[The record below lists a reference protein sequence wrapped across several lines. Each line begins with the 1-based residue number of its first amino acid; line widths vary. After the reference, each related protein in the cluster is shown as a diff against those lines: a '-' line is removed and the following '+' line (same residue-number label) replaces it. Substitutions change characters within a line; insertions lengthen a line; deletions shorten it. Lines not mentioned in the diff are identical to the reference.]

1 MYRPRNPEASPF
13 FALVRDHFDAFERVY
28 DERFQPKYGYWRPII
43 RTAIDKYVKCGDLR
57 EGFARVRC
65 PDCGKEY
72 FVVFSCRQRC
82 CCPSCDQK
90 RSLLLG
96 LRLAEEVFAP
106 VSHRQWVLTMPK
118 RLRIFFRYDRRL
130 LGKLCRLAYETI
142 RDTLR
147 QACGAREGEPGFV
160 GALQTFG
167 DLMGWHSHV
176 HAIVSEGLFKR
187 DGFFIRISKV
197 DMERCTEIWRDRVF
211 DLLLR
216 EEKIDKE
223 VVRSMRGWPH
233 SGFSIDNSVRITAD
247 DTEGMQRLVSY
258 ISRCPF
264 SLARMI
270 KVSEEGQVIYRAG
283 KSECVRF
290 PRPGDERLREGVSR
304 NFQVFDALEFLAEV
318 TQHIPDKGQHLIHY
332 FGWYSNKERGLRKK
346 RAPVVTE
353 AMRDGKD
360 AGDIAFIKKRR
371 MGWAALIRK
380 VYEVDPLRCP
390 ECGGEMKIISFIEK
404 CQPDVVEKIL
414 RHCGLWKACPELRRE
429 GVSRPPPAVGRV
441 ADGEPSYDYGY
452 SDRIC
457 I

>member
-1 MYRPRNPEASPF
+1 MCAAAAKMYRPRNPEASPF
-13 FALVRDHFDAFERVY
+13 FRLVREHFDAFERQY
-28 DERFQPKYGYWRPII
+28 GERFQPKYGYWRPVI
-43 RTAIDKYVKCGDLR
+43 RTAIDKYIKCGDLR

-65 PDCGKEY
+65 PDCGKEF
-72 FVVFSCRQRC
+72 FVAFSCRQRC

-90 RSLLLG
+90 RALLLG
-96 LRLAEEVFAP
+96 MRLAEEVLAR

-118 RLRIFFRYDRRL
+118 RLRLFFRYDRRL

-142 RDTLR
+142 RDGLR
-147 QACGAREGEPGFV
+147 QACGAREGEPGYV
-160 GALQTFG
+160 GAIQTFG
-167 DLMGWHSHV
+167 DLMGWHSHI
-176 HAIVSEGLFKR
+176 HAIVSEGLFR
-187 DGFFIRISKV
+187 WDGFFIRISKV
-197 DMERCTEIWRDRVF
+197 DMERCAEMWREKVF
-211 DLLLR
+211 NLLLR
-216 EEKIDKE
+216 EEKIDEE

-270 KVSEEGQVIYRAG
+270 RVSEDGQVIYRAG

-290 PRPGDERLREGVSR
+290 PRPGDARLREGVSR

-346 RAPVVTE
+346 RE
-353 AMRDGKD
+353 ASSQAK
-360 AGDIAFIKKRR
+360 AGGENAEADAFIKKRR
-371 MGWAALIRK
+371 MNWAALIKK

-390 ECGGEMKIISFIEK
+390 ECGGEMKVISFIEK
-404 CQPDVVEKIL
+404 CQGEVVEKIL
-414 RHCGLWKACPELRRE
+414 RHCGLWKDAA
-429 GVSRPPPAVGRV
+429 SRPPPAVSRV

-452 SDRIC
+452 FDRVC

>member
-1 MYRPRNPEASPF
+1 MYRRRNPEASPF
-13 FALVRDHFDAFERVY
+13 FKLVRSHFDAFEQVY
-28 DERFQPKYGYWRPII
+28 DERFQPKYGYWRPVI
-43 RTAIDKYVKCGDLR
+43 RTAIDKYIKCGDLR

-72 FVVFSCRQRC
+72 FVAFSCRQRC

-90 RSLLLG
+90 RALLLG
-96 LRLAEEVFAP
+96 MRLAEEVLAP

-142 RDTLR
+142 RDALC
-147 QACGAREGEPGFV
+147 QACGAREGEPGYV
-160 GALQTFG
+160 GAIQTFG
-167 DLMGWHSHV
+167 DLMGWHSHI

-187 DGFFIRISKV
+187 DGFFIRITKV
-197 DMERCTEIWRDRVF
+197 DMERCAEMWRERVF

-216 EEKIDKE
+216 EEKIDEE

-270 KVSEEGQVIYRAG
+270 KVTEDGQVIYRAG

-290 PRPGDERLREGVSR
+290 PRPGDARLREGVSR

-332 FGWYSNKERGLRKK
+332 FGWYSNKERGMRQK
-346 RAPVVTE
+346 REPLSQAE
-353 AMRDGKD
+353 AGGENAEAD
-360 AGDIAFIKKRR
+360 AFIKKRK
-371 MGWAALIRK
+371 MSWAALIRK

-390 ECGGEMKIISFIEK
+390 ECGGEMKIISFIDK
-404 CQPDVVEKIL
+404 CQADVVEKIL
-414 RHCGLWKACPELRRE
+414 RHCELWKDAA
-429 GVSRPPPAVGRV
+429 SRPPPVASRV
-441 ADGEPSYDYGY
+441 AEGEPSYDYGY
-452 SDRIC
+452 FERVC